1 MELLQDAEQLRRVPM
16 FSKLERS
23 KLKLLAFTSE
33 CLTFQDGEVLFRA
46 HEPADCAFV
55 LMSGEVEIW
64 AETASGEF
72 LVGSLGENA
81 LLGELAVF
89 NRGSRTATLRA
100 KGPVRVL
107 RIAEDA
113 FIKLVTQNPQVA
125 LDVMRQLSDKL
136 TRAHRQFEQLKSELS
151 ERPAGKQG

>member
-1 MELLQDAEQLRRVPM
+1 M

-33 CLTFQDGEVLFRA
+33 CLTFEDGEVLFRA

-55 LMSGEVEIW
+55 LMSGEVEIL
-64 AETASGEF
+64 AETASGQF
-72 LVGSLGENA
+72 LVGTLGENA
-81 LLGELAVF
+81 LLGELAIF
-89 NRGSRTATLRA
+89 NRASRTATLRA
-100 KGPVRVL
+100 RGSARVL
-107 RIAEDA
+107 RIAEDV
-113 FIKLVTQNPQVA
+113 FIKLVSENPEVA

-151 ERPAGKQG
+151 ERPAKEPKHGHRSE

>member
-1 MELLQDAEQLRRVPM
+1 M

-33 CLTFQDGEVLFRA
+33 CLTFEDGEVLFRA

-55 LMSGEVEIW
+55 LMSGEVEIL
-64 AETASGEF
+64 AETASGQF
-72 LVGSLGENA
+72 LVGTLGENA

-89 NRGSRTATLRA
+89 NRAPRTATLRA
-100 KGPVRVL
+100 RGSARVL
-107 RIAEDA
+107 RIAEDV
-113 FIKLVTQNPQVA
+113 FIKLVSENPEVA

-151 ERPAGKQG
+151 ERPAKEPKHGHRRE